1 MNGDAMLFMA
11 VSWLFV
17 LTLNAYC
24 FKKLFF
30 GGSNNK
36 DKQE

>member
-1 MNGDAMLFMA
+1 MNGDAMIFMA

-17 LTLNAYC
+17 LTLNFYC

-30 GGSNNK
+30 DNK
-36 DKQE
+36 

>member
-1 MNGDAMLFMA
+1 MNNNAMIFMA

-17 LTLNAYC
+17 LALNFYC

-30 GGSNNK
+30 DS
-36 DKQE
+36 KQQ